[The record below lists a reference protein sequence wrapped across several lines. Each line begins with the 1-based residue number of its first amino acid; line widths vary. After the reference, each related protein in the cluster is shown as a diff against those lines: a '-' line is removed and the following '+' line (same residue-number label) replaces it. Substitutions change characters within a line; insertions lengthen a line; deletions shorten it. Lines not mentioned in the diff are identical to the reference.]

1 MDATMMRQQ
10 LIKRLE
16 ALRPSAAEAQAL
28 VERLKQGTA
37 SAGDRQRLMAIL
49 EAEQAALE
57 FLASL
62 VSSTPPIP
70 RQRPTQPKKQKVKQS
85 RCHHRP

>member
-16 ALRPSAAEAQAL
+16 ALRPRAAEAQAL
-28 VERLKQGTA
+28 VERMKQGTS
-37 SAGDRQRLMAIL
+37 SAEERQCLMDIL

-57 FLASL
+57 FLASWAA
-62 VSSTPPIP
+62 STPPRP
-70 RQRPTQPKKQKVKQS
+70 R
-85 RCHHRP
+85 HRSI